1 MTWPNPGVRRAADPG
16 ARPEGPLSPPAFSG
30 RRGDPY
36 AGIPGR
42 RLFMAVPLPEDARQA
57 IERLVARVRAGGA
70 PGEREVR
77 WVRLEVIHVTLR
89 FLGPTLEPRIPD
101 AVAAVRA
108 AAATASPFE
117 VALDGAGAFP
127 GLARPRAL
135 WIGIGAGAVGLGEL
149 AERLGSELVAR
160 GWPSDERPFR
170 AHLTLARS
178 DGVTAGARTAER
190 LIAAAADLHVRW
202 TVDRIVLFESIT
214 GGGPARYVPLEEARL
229 VSI

>member
-16 ARPEGPLSPPAFSG
+16 ASPKGSLPRPAFSG

-42 RLFMAVPLPEDARQA
+42 RIFVAVPLHDDAREA

-77 WVRLEVIHVTLR
+77 WVRLDGIHVTLR
-89 FLGPTLEPRIPD
+89 FLGPTLEPGIPE
-101 AVAAVRA
+101 AAAAVRA
-108 AAATASPFE
+108 AAAAVAPFE

-127 GLARPRAL
+127 GLVRPRAL
-135 WIGIGAGAVGLGEL
+135 WIGIGDGAGGLAEL
-149 AERLGSELVAR
+149 AARLGSELVAR
-160 GWPSDERPFR
+160 GWPADERPFR

-178 DGVTAGARTAER
+178 DGVAAGARTAEG
-190 LIAAAADLHVRW
+190 LIAAAADLRVRW
-202 TVDRIVLFESIT
+202 TVDRIVLFESVT
-214 GGGPARYVPLEEARL
+214 GGGPARYIPLEEARL
-229 VSI
+229 VSS

>member
-1 MTWPNPGVRRAADPG
+1 MTWPNPGVRRAADPDAG
-16 ARPEGPLSPPAFSG
+16 PNGPLSRPAFSG

-42 RLFMAVPLPEDARQA
+42 RIFVAVPLPDDAREA

-77 WVRLEVIHVTLR
+77 WVRLDGIHVTLR

-101 AVAAVRA
+101 AAAAIRATAAAVA
-108 AAATASPFE
+108 PFE

-127 GLARPRAL
+127 GLVRPRAL
-135 WIGIGAGAVGLGEL
+135 WIGIGDGAGRLAEL
-149 AERLGSELVAR
+149 AAQLGSELVAR
-160 GWPSDERPFR
+160 GWPADERPFR

-178 DGVTAGARTAER
+178 DGVAAGARTAEG
-190 LIAAAADLHVRW
+190 LIGAAADLRVRW
-202 TVDRIVLFESIT
+202 TVDRIALFESVT
-214 GGGPARYVPLEEARL
+214 GGGPARYIPLEEARL
-229 VSI
+229 VSG